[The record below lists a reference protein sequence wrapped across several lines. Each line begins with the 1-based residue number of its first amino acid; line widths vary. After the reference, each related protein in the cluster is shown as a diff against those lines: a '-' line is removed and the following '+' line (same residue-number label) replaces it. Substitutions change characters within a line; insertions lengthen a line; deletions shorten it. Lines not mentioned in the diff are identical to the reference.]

1 MLHLFPYF
9 GTSFCLFLSFFSIL
23 RSLKGLIS
31 KRWDQLFYKRK
42 EKFMY
47 LRRNNLM
54 HQSILENTM
63 ETTDGNH
70 LCTTVGSWWAW
81 SWTWSSNVCLQQ
93 RGKWCPEPHQAE
105 HCQQDEGGD
114 PSFLVSAGGDTSAM
128 LYPVL
133 GCQKQERHGHIPDR
147 VQQRA
152 VKMIKAMP

>member
-1 MLHLFPYF
+1 MLSVMLHLFPYF

-42 EKFMY
+42 EKFLY

-70 LCTTVGSWWAW
+70 LCATVLVGMKL
-81 SWTWSSNVCLQQ
+81 NMIQQ
-93 RGKWCPEPHQAE
+93 RVLAAE
-105 HCQQDEGGD
+105 RKM
-114 PSFLVSAGGDTSAM
+114 VS
-128 LYPVL
+128 
-133 GCQKQERHGHIPDR
+133 
-147 VQQRA
+147 
-152 VKMIKAMP
+152 